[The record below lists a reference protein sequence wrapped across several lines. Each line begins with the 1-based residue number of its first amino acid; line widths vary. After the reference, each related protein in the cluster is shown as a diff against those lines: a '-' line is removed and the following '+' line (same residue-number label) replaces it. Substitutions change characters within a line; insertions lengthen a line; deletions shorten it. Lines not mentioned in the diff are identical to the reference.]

1 MMLWAKLPPLE
12 RNLNLLEILNYASIA
27 LGLIATIGGGFAW
40 YGSKTKKEY
49 AAERDFRHLNRN
61 FEALS
66 AALKQLMDEED
77 DRYERL
83 RDRID
88 AQNGILSEIRLIL
101 LTKLDGS
108 TLGDR
113 SQ

>member
-1 MMLWAKLPPLE
+1 M
-12 RNLNLLEILNYASIA
+12 LEILNYASIA
-27 LGLIATIGGGFAW
+27 MGLIVGIGGGLAW
-40 YGSKTKKEY
+40 YEAKTKKEY

-61 FEALS
+61 YENLS
-66 AALKQLMDEED
+66 MALKQFADENE
-77 DRYERL
+77 RHYEML

-88 AQNGILSEIRLIL
+88 TNNGLTSEIRLIL